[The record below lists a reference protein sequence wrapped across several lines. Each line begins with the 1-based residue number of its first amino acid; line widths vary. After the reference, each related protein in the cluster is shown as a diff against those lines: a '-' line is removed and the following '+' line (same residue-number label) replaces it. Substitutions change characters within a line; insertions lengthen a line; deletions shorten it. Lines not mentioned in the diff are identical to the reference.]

1 MEYVVFYEYGVSSAG
16 IFSACE
22 DLMVGG
28 IARYVC
34 TGSVFMVISGS
45 LVSCMHVMEGL
56 RESISGFRPVVWL
69 DFKPLM
75 FHWRIAISG
84 LGLG

>member
-28 IARYVC
+28 IARYFVPV
-34 TGSVFMVISGS
+34 VFSWLSGS
-45 LVSCMHVMEGL
+45 LVSCRHIMEGF
-56 RESISGFRPVVWL
+56 RELINGFRPDV
-69 DFKPLM
+69 
-75 FHWRIAISG
+75 
-84 LGLG
+84 